1 MSTWHDSTMKMLVVG
16 ALGLVGRGVLEA
28 MEDAADCEL
37 IGLSRRAPDFPT
49 RGRFLSLDLT
59 DRTACRA
66 VLSDPSLSDI
76 THVVYTAL
84 HERPDLIGGWR
95 EDAQI
100 RTNLAMLTNL
110 LDFLEPAEHLT
121 LLQGTKA
128 YGAHLRPMLNPGKEY
143 HPRHEGPNF
152 YWNQED
158 LVRERA
164 AAGGWTFTVM
174 RPQIVCGMAVGSPMN
189 MTMAIGV
196 YAAVQKELGLPLS
209 YPGGDHFITQATD
222 ALLLGRAIRWAA
234 SAPEAGGETFNIT
247 NGDELIWRSVWPS
260 IAQAFGMPV
269 GEDRPTSL
277 AETMPDHAG
286 LWHTMT
292 EKYRLSGRT
301 MDELVGSSW
310 QFADAV
316 FGLRGSQ
323 HTLLSTVKVRQ
334 AGFGDCID
342 TEVMFQDQLRRLQAM
357 RILPP

>member
-1 MSTWHDSTMKMLVVG
+1 MLVVG

-28 MEDAADCEL
+28 MEDAAGCEL

-49 RGRFLSLDLT
+49 RARFLCLDLT
-59 DRTACRA
+59 DRTACRT
-66 VLSDPSLSDI
+66 VLCDPALSGV
-76 THVVYTAL
+76 THIVYTAL
-84 HERPDLIGGWR
+84 HERPNLIGGWR
-95 EDAQI
+95 EEAQI

-110 LDFLEPAEHLT
+110 LDYLQPTDHLT

-128 YGAHLRPMLNPGKEY
+128 YGAHLRPMLNPGKEH
-143 HPRHEGPNF
+143 HPRHAGPNF

-158 LVRERA
+158 LVRERS
-164 AAGGWTFTVM
+164 AAGGWTFSVM
-174 RPQIVCGMAVGSPMN
+174 RPQIVCGMAIGSPMN

-209 YPGGDHFITQATD
+209 YPGGDPFITQATD

-234 SAPEAGGETFNIT
+234 TAPAARDETFNIT
-247 NGDELIWRSVWPS
+247 NGDELVWRSAWPS
-260 IAQAFGMPV
+260 IAQAFDMPV
-269 GEDRPTSL
+269 GENRPTSL

-286 LWHTMT
+286 LWQQMT
-292 EKYRLSGRT
+292 GKYGLSGLT
-301 MDELVGSSW
+301 MDKLVGSSW

-334 AGFGDCID
+334 AGFSDCID
-342 TEVMFQDQLRRLQAM
+342 TEVMFRDQFRRLQAM
-357 RILPP
+357 RILPPR

>member
-1 MSTWHDSTMKMLVVG
+1 MLVVG

-28 MEDAADCEL
+28 MEDAAGCEL

-49 RGRFLSLDLT
+49 RARFLSLDLT
-59 DRTACRA
+59 DRTTCRT
-66 VLSDPSLSDI
+66 VLSDLTLSGV
-76 THVVYTAL
+76 THIVYTAL
-84 HERPDLIGGWR
+84 YERPDLIGGWR
-95 EDAQI
+95 EDEQI

-110 LDFLEPAEHLT
+110 LDHLEPTEHLT

-128 YGAHLRPMLNPGKEY
+128 YGAHLRPMLNPGKEH
-143 HPRHEGPNF
+143 HPRHAGPNF

-158 LVRERA
+158 LIRERS
-164 AAGGWTFTVM
+164 AAGGWAFTVM

-196 YAAVQKELGLPLS
+196 YAAVQRELGLTLS
-209 YPGGDHFITQATD
+209 FPGGDPFITQATD

-234 SAPEAGGETFNIT
+234 TAPAARDETFNIT
-247 NGDELIWRSVWPS
+247 NGDELVWRSVWPS
-260 IAQAFGMPV
+260 IAQCFDMAV
-269 GEDRPTSL
+269 GENRPTSL

-286 LWHTMT
+286 LWQQMT
-292 EKYRLSGRT
+292 EKYGLSGLT
-301 MDELVGSSW
+301 MDKLVGSSW

-334 AGFGDCID
+334 AGFSDCID
-342 TEVMFQDQLRRLQAM
+342 TEVMFRDQFRRLQAM
-357 RILPP
+357 RILPT

>member
-1 MSTWHDSTMKMLVVG
+1 MKMLVAG

-37 IGLSRRAPDFPT
+37 IGLSRRTPDFPT
-49 RGRFLSLDLT
+49 RARFLSLDLT
-59 DRTACRA
+59 DRSACRA
-66 VLSDPSLSDI
+66 VLSDPALSGV
-76 THVVYTAL
+76 THLVYAAL

-95 EDAQI
+95 EEAQI
-100 RTNLAMLTNL
+100 ATNLAMLTNL
-110 LDFLEPAEHLT
+110 LDFLEPTEHLT

-128 YGAHLRPMLNPGKEY
+128 YGAHLRPMLNPGKEH

-158 LVRERA
+158 LVRQRA
-164 AAGGWTFTVM
+164 AAGGWTFTVL
-174 RPQIVCGMAVGSPMN
+174 RPQVVCGMAIGSPMN

-196 YAAVQKELGLPLS
+196 YAAVQRELNLPLAF
-209 YPGGDHFITQATD
+209 PGGEPIITQAVD
-222 ALLLGRAIRWAA
+222 ARLLGRAIRWAA
-234 SAPEAGGETFNIT
+234 SAPRARGETFNIT

-260 IAQAFGMPV
+260 IARAFDMPV
-269 GEDRPTSL
+269 GEPRPRSL
-277 AETMPDHAG
+277 AEAMPPHAG
-286 LWHTMT
+286 LWDTMT
-292 EKYRLSGRT
+292 RKYGLGGLT

-316 FGLRGSQ
+316 FGLRGGQ

-334 AGFGDCID
+334 AGFHDCID
-342 TEVMFQDQLRRLQAM
+342 TEVMFQAQLKRLQTL

>member
-1 MSTWHDSTMKMLVVG
+1 MKVLVVG

-28 MEDAADCEL
+28 MEDAADYEL

-49 RGRFLSLDLT
+49 RARFLSLDLT
-59 DRTACRA
+59 DRTACRN
-66 VLSDPSLSDI
+66 VLSDPVLSDI

-110 LDFLEPAEHLT
+110 LDFLEPTEHLT

-128 YGAHLRPMLNPGKEY
+128 YGAHLRPMLNPGKEH

-158 LVRERA
+158 LVRKRA

-196 YAAVQKELGLPLS
+196 YATVQKELGLPLS
-209 YPGGDHFITQATD
+209 FPGGGPFITQATD

-292 EKYRLSGRT
+292 EKYGLSGRT

-342 TEVMFQDQLRRLQAM
+342 TEVMFQSQLRRLQAM